1 MNNKK
6 LYNLKQIEG
15 ACVIGSPIVAG
26 ILIAYNYR
34 VLGDRLKGIA
44 WILIGILWTL
54 ALIGIAMII
63 PENISRNAGMVIPL
77 LNGTLL
83 YPIINRL
90 QGDQIK
96 EHFDNNGEKGS
107 NWVVVGLT
115 VLMVASILT
124 PIILLDR
131 ISPINKYTRQAFN
144 SNGIYYNS
152 GMPLDEVDKLGGI
165 LQRIEYFN
173 SKFPVEVVFLSN
185 DTTYEF
191 KLITEKEFFKDSA
204 YLNEIQ
210 QIYKHLEC
218 YRFRKPLSFKITE
231 PYLKDDKQILLDN
244 YGKIPDLLET
254 VSFTN
259 NPNFKL
265 IYSISVEESERK
277 KFQRL
282 IMDLNT
288 IFPAQNKFN
297 FLLDFEDEKYTLRLL
312 IPMQSW
318 NIPQL
323 LSETKYCKERLNNFG
338 FKHPFR
344 LVLMDNSTI
353 ELKEK
358 EIE

>member
-1 MNNKK
+1 MDKKK

-34 VLGDRLKGIA
+34 ALGDKLKGIA

-54 ALIGIAMII
+54 ALIGIAIII
-63 PENISRNAGMVIPL
+63 PENINRSAGMVIPF
-77 LNGTLL
+77 LNGALL

-90 QGDQIK
+90 QGEQIK
-96 EHFDNNGEKGS
+96 EHFDNYGEKGP
-107 NWVVVGLT
+107 NWLLIGST
-115 VLMVASILT
+115 VLIAASILT

-131 ISPINKYTRQAFN
+131 ISPINQYTRQAFN

-152 GMPLDEVDKLGGI
+152 SMPLDEVNKLGGI

-173 SKFPVEVVFLSN
+173 PNSPGEVVFLSN
-185 DTTYEF
+185 DTTYEL
-191 KLITEKEFFKDSA
+191 KLITEKALFKDST
-204 YLNEIQ
+204 YLNDIQ
-210 QIYKHLEC
+210 QIFKHLGN

-231 PYLKDDKQILLDN
+231 PYLKDDKQIKLDN
-244 YGKIPDLLET
+244 SEKIPVLSESVT
-254 VSFTN
+254 FTK

-265 IYSISVEESERK
+265 IYDISIEESERE

-282 IMDLNT
+282 IMNLNM
-288 IFPAQNKFN
+288 IFPAQNKFD
-297 FLLDFEDEKYTLRLL
+297 FLLDIDDGKYILRLL
-312 IPMQSW
+312 VPMQNWS
-318 NIPQL
+318 IPQL

-344 LVLMDNSTI
+344 LLLVDNSTND
-353 ELKEK
+353 LKEK